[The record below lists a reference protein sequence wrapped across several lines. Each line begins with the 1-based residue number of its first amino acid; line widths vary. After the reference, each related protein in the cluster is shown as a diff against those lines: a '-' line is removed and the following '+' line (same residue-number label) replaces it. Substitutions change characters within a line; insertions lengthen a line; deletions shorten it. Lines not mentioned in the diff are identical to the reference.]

1 VIRRIRGMEDSQREM
16 RVRVDRREVR
26 VRVDRREGR
35 VRDSRRGKEE

>member
-16 RVRVDRREVR
+16 RVRVNRREV
-26 VRVDRREGR
+26 R

>member
-1 VIRRIRGMEDSQREM
+1 VIRRIRGIEGLWSEM

-26 VRVDRREGR
+26 VRVNRREGR